1 MGKAHRGKPLR
12 QSNGKNRGT
21 CPVCNRTGVK
31 RVFEVTQGEATVKVC
46 KCCRN
51 AKA

>member
-12 QSNGKNRGT
+12 LSNGKNRGT

-31 RVFEVTQGEATVKVC
+31 RVYDVSRGEETVKVS
-46 KCCRN
+46 KCRRN